1 LAIRQLTPDEQQ
13 RVETWAMGKAQ
24 SERPSDH
31 VKVVV
36 YGFTDKQGRAQYSII
51 RTERG
56 TVSLADIS
64 QERSD
69 TEQARHEPLQV
80 GRVQELDEKGEEPR
94 LMRGEPNLA
103 F

>member
-1 LAIRQLTPDEQQ
+1 MTIRQLTPDEQQ

-36 YGFTDKQGRAQYSII
+36 YGFTDKVGRAHYTII

-64 QERSD
+64 QEKEAT
-69 TEQARHEPLQV
+69 TEQAPHEPL
-80 GRVQELDEKGEEPR
+80 
-94 LMRGEPNLA
+94 
-103 F
+103 

>member
-1 LAIRQLTPDEQQ
+1 MTIRQLTPDEQQ

-36 YGFTDKQGRAQYSII
+36 FGFTDKAGRAHYTII

-69 TEQARHEPLQV
+69 TEQAPDEPLQV
-80 GRVQELDEKGEEPR
+80 GAPCARAG
-94 LMRGEPNLA
+94 
-103 F
+103 